1 MVRYH
6 NVLVSTSGLESK
18 AYTISCIELDKGS
31 SQMCNSFDWTQ
42 GSVASGGSS
51 VTISMFGEVTLGGLF
66 EGKLF
71 LDFIMW
77 ALMVSLNSW

>member
-51 VTISMFGEVTLGGLF
+51 VTISMFGEVTSGGLGGAHI
-66 EGKLF
+66 F
-71 LDFIMW
+71 LDCTMW
-77 ALMVSLNSW
+77 ALMVLLESG